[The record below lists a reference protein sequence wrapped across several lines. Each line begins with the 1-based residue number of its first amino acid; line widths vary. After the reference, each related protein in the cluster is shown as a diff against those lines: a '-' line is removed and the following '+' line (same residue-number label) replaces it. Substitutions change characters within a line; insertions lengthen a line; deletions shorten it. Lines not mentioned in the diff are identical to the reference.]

1 MWIKVGVCVFSEA
14 QGNERTKNRKQ
25 VFDKRDIS
33 IVRLRPSSKSCLVL
47 LTQVEIDLLF
57 MRLDD

>member
-1 MWIKVGVCVFSEA
+1 MWIKVGVCVLSEA

-57 MRLDD
+57 MRLDE

>member
-33 IVRLRPSSKSCLVL
+33 IVRPSSKSCLVL

-57 MRLDD
+57 MRLDEEL